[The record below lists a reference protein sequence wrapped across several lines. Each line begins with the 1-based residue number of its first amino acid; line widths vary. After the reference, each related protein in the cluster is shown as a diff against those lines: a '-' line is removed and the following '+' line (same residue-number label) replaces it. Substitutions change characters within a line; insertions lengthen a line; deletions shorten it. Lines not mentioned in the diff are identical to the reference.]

1 MDILAHT
8 LWAGIGIAGLA
19 RQRRNVTRRAVA
31 ATMALAALP
40 DMIQMLP
47 VLAWW
52 AIGGG
57 AWAAVQAF
65 AVAMPGQEPIMPEW
79 VTASSHTLHC
89 IAHSAVIAA
98 GVSLALWVWRRTLWL
113 PLLGWW
119 SHIVIDVFT
128 HSADY
133 YASPVL
139 YPFTERGFDGI
150 AWITPW
156 FMVLNYLA
164 LVMAGVTLL
173 VSARRRS
180 RSRSPRPPIDQSRGS
195 T

>member
-8 LWAGIGIAGLA
+8 LWAGAG
-19 RQRRNVTRRAVA
+19 
-31 ATMALAALP
+31 ATMLGRRRPIAPATVVATMTAAALP
-40 DMIQMLP
+40 DIVQMLP

-52 AIGGG
+52 LFAGGNFD
-57 AWAAVQAF
+57 AVRAF
-65 AVAMPGQEPIMPEW
+65 AIALPGQEPAMPAW
-79 VTASSHTLHC
+79 TTDLSHRLHC
-89 IAHSAVIAA
+89 VAHSAVVA
-98 GVSLALWVWRRTLWL
+98 GVVTALLWAWRRTLWI

-133 YASPVL
+133 YPSPVL

-156 FMVLNYLA
+156 FMALNYLA
-164 LVMAGVTLL
+164 LLATGLGML
-173 VSARRRS
+173 VAARRRAT
-180 RSRSPRPPIDQSRGS
+180 RKRRLPPQRASGAAS
-195 T
+195 

>member
-173 VSARRRS
+173 VSSRRRS